1 MEEQTVQ
8 VRTVYN
14 YKKETNYDCS
24 YGRKLMIWIVLHM
37 IGFAFTFTSFSNN
50 FYYVVIRFLVAKT
63 IITVSPLDTM

>member
-24 YGRKLMIWIVLHM
+24 YGRKLMIWIVLTYDWFCFYLY
-37 IGFAFTFTSFSNN
+37 IIFK
-50 FYYVVIRFLVAKT
+50 YYVVIKFLVA
-63 IITVSPLDTM
+63 